1 MPRKQK
7 ELNLICYSADGTRL
21 KMNPETGKFDPP
33 FGPPEELQVELLQ
46 IINWHQYGV
55 RVVKK
60 ESKS

>member
-1 MPRKQK
+1 MPRKQT

-33 FGPPEELQVELLQ
+33 FGPPEELQIELLQ
-46 IINWHQYGV
+46 IINLHQYGV

-60 ESKS
+60 ESKV

>member
-33 FGPPEELQVELLQ
+33 FGPPEELQIELLQ

-60 ESKS
+60 KSKA